1 MGWGRSSCPSRL
13 RLAPAGED
21 LPDSWCWG
29 GLLRNLDPAQFQH
42 RIEGLGVP
50 AAYAAVAA
58 QPLDDRMKDCM
69 LRLYRSAVTVGA
81 EWQPDLKNVSCPS
94 MVLWGAKDHACPVV
108 FRLSGCRPP
117 SFARSEL
124 DTGHWF
130 ELERPEDVAEAL
142 EEHRAQETAK

>member
-1 MGWGRSSCPSRL
+1 AGGGAPVHRDYVWHP
-13 RLAPAGED
+13 LAKIYQTPGVGED
-21 LPDSWCWG
+21 Y
-29 GLLRNLDPAQFQH
+29 LRNLDPAQFQH

-58 QPLDDRMKDCM
+58 QQLDDRMKDCM

-108 FRLSGCRPP
+108 FADFLAADLRASRVLK
-117 SFARSEL
+117 L

-142 EEHRAQETAK
+142 EEHWAQETA